1 MGFVA
6 HAGGFVMAWFL
17 SNLRYV
23 AWTALAVGSLFLIYF
38 AMGVAGFQ
46 FTDAGFWNAALRWL
60 HVLVAIMWIGH
71 LYYFNFTQIPNM
83 AKIPDEQ
90 KPAVTKVIA
99 PAALYWFRWGAMF
112 TLITGVLLAWNQ
124 GYILQALT
132 LGALDDPSFAAPKH
146 ILIGIGVWLA
156 IIMWFNVWFIIWPN
170 QQKALNIGDKYPNLD
185 AAAKAAAGKTAML
198 FSRTNTFLSAP
209 MLVAMTGAST
219 LF

>member
-1 MGFVA
+1 M
-6 HAGGFVMAWFL
+6 
-17 SNLRYV
+17 
-23 AWTALAVGSLFLIYF
+23 
-38 AMGVAGFQ
+38 
-46 FTDAGFWNAALRWL
+46 LRWG

-83 AKIPDEQ
+83 PKIPDEQ
-90 KPAVTKVIA
+90 KPAVAKVIA
-99 PAALYWFRWGAMF
+99 PAALFWFRWGAMA
-112 TLITGVLLAWNQ
+112 TLATGLLLAWNQ
-124 GYILQALT
+124 GYLLQALS
-132 LGALDDPSFAAPKH
+132 LGLLDGVPKH
-146 ILIGIGVWLA
+146 TLIGIGMWLA

-170 QQKALNIGDKYPNLD
+170 QQKALNIDNKYPNLE

>member
-1 MGFVA
+1 
-6 HAGGFVMAWFL
+6 MAWFL

-23 AWTALAVGSLFLIYF
+23 AWTALAVAALFLIYF
-38 AMGVAGFQ
+38 AMGVAGYAFG
-46 FTDAGFWNAALRWL
+46 DSAFWEAALRWG
-60 HVLVAIMWIGH
+60 HVMVAIMWIGH

-83 AKIPDEQ
+83 PKIPDEQ

-99 PAALYWFRWGAMF
+99 PAALYWFRWGAML

-124 GYILQALT
+124 GYLLQAYT
-132 LGALDDPSFAAPKH
+132 LGALDDPGFAVPKH
-146 ILIGIGVWLA
+146 ILIGIGMWLA
-156 IIMWFNVWFIIWPN
+156 TIMWFNVWFIIWPN
-170 QQKALNIGDKYPNLD
+170 QQKALNIDNKYPNLD